1 MQEEG
6 LEEIQRTDSPT
17 EDTLPQDNTPHNL
30 PQAGEPNVAAAAGI
44 AQASEPN
51 AAAANGVA
59 QTPYCQ
65 NCGAPL
71 KANSKFCE
79 NCGSKV

>member
-1 MQEEG
+1 MQEEE
-6 LEEIQRTDSPT
+6 LEEIQRTGGPT
-17 EDTLPQDNTPHNL
+17 EETLPPDN
-30 PQAGEPNVAAAAGI
+30 PQHAIPRAGEPSASAAAGI
-44 AQASEPN
+44 AQAGEPN

>member
-6 LEEIQRTDSPT
+6 LEEIQRTGGPT
-17 EDTLPQDNTPHNL
+17 EDTLPPDN
-30 PQAGEPNVAAAAGI
+30 PQHAIPMTGEPNASAAAG
-44 AQASEPN
+44 ATQTGGAN
-51 AAAANGVA
+51 AAASAGVA